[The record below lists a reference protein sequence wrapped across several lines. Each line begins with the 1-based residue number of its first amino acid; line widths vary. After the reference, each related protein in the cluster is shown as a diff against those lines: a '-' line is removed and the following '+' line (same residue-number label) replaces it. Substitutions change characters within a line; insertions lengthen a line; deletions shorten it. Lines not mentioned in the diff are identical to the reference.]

1 MKIKSYKILSI
12 GLITTALVYSAG
24 CKRDFLKPD
33 PLSIY
38 EPSVTFK
45 TKAGLLAAIT
55 ACDRNLS
62 HTWCGE
68 NAPILTDM
76 LFSEEAVSGITDKS
90 GPAQDLNAVITPTS
104 NNDDINTNHINYF
117 WKEGYNGIKY
127 ANTIISNVDR
137 VPGLDSTLK
146 RQMLGMAYFHR
157 AFRYMWLVFD
167 FGDVPLL
174 TKEVTSPK
182 LNFKSTR
189 ASVVLQKMTSD
200 MEFAVANVPAT
211 GDFGTVTK
219 GACQQLL
226 IKYYLATSQ
235 FDKAI
240 ATANDLINSSGHSLM
255 TNSFGTFVNPM
266 PNVHNITRNVIW
278 DLHRWQNKSIAT
290 NKESILTIVN
300 REEFANSR
308 QDVFTMRNA
317 TPYYSGTGLQL
328 IITPNGKAGISSSYN
343 STRDKIDIRKTYGRG
358 IAHSRGTWYS
368 NHAIWDDPA
377 DLRHSRATGN
387 WMNMEDLVYNQP
399 NLLTSNPPDPYYGK
413 NLQLRNDAGQL
424 LVSDT
429 VRTWFDWPHY
439 KLFIESPRAETQDN
453 YNGGA
458 GDWYIYRLAETYLLR
473 AEAYFWKGE
482 LALAAADVNTIRS
495 RAQCTKMYTAG
506 DITMGKIMDERA
518 RELYYEELRHMELS
532 RVSYIFATT
541 HKADEFGKSYTME
554 NLSKDSYWYNR
565 VITYNDFYRKHV
577 KTTYGTVF
585 SVSPYHILWPV
596 PQGDIDANSGGRV
609 NQNFGYSGYEKNV
622 APYATLE
629 EALAGEK

>member
-1 MKIKSYKILSI
+1 MKITSYKILRI
-12 GLITTALVYSAG
+12 GLIAIALQCAAG

-38 EPSVTFK
+38 EPSVTFT
-45 TKAGLLAAIT
+45 TKEGLLAAVT
-55 ACDRNLS
+55 ACNRNLS
-62 HTWCGE
+62 HVWYGE

-137 VPGLDSTLK
+137 VPGLDPTLK
-146 RQMLGMAYFHR
+146 DQMLGMAYFHR

-174 TKEVTSPK
+174 TQEVASPK
-182 LNFKSTR
+182 VNYKSTK
-189 ASVVLQKMTSD
+189 ASVILQKITSD
-200 MEFAVANVPAT
+200 MEFAVEHVPPT

-226 IKYYLATSQ
+226 IKCYLATGQ

-266 PNVHNITRNVIW
+266 PNIHNITRNVIW
-278 DLHRWQNKSIAT
+278 DLHRWQNKSIGA
-290 NKESILTIVN
+290 NKESIMTIVS

-308 QDVFTMRNA
+308 QDMFTMRNA

-328 IITPNGKAGISSSYN
+328 ITTPTGKAGMSSSYN
-343 STRDKIDIRKTYGRG
+343 NTNGKIDIRKTYGRG

-368 NHAIWDDPA
+368 THAIWDDPD

-387 WMNMEDLVYNQP
+387 WMNMEDLVYNNPSLQ
-399 NLLTSNPPDPYYGK
+399 TSGDANYGK
-413 NLQLRNDAGQL
+413 NLQLHNEAGKL

-439 KLFIESPRAETQDN
+439 KFYIESPRSETQDN
-453 YNGGA
+453 YNGGS
-458 GDWYIYRLAETYLLR
+458 GDWYVYRLAETYLLR
-473 AEAYFWKGE
+473 AEAYFWKGDM
-482 LALAAADVNTIRS
+482 ALAAADVNTIRS
-495 RAQCTKMYTAG
+495 RAKCTKLYNPGEM
-506 DITMGKIMDERA
+506 TMGKIMDERC

-541 HKADEFGKSYTME
+541 HKSDEFGKAYTVE

-565 VITYNDFYRKHV
+565 VITYNDFYRKKV
-577 KTTYGTVF
+577 TTTYGTVF
-585 SVSPYHILWPV
+585 SVSPYHLFWPV
-596 PQGDIDANSGGRV
+596 PQGDIDANSAGRI

-622 APYATLE
+622 APYASLE
-629 EALAGEK
+629 DAIAGEK